1 MAPKHTLRLMLLC
14 SALALSCPCAYA
26 AQPTPGNPASP
37 PAEKARAPFVTLS
50 ASNMRL
56 AEILDKIREQ
66 TGFTL
71 VVDEKHLD
79 TRLTLKLSRVDVE
92 TAARRL
98 ARKLSLDNYALVMD
112 APGKTITLRAVGALA
127 QQPKQSQP
135 AAPPDQPQT
144 DGQPQYLDDE
154 ALAKLPVPD
163 TDPMDEEIL
172 PPGPGEE
179 RGMTRREFEAARA
192 AANPP
197 IDPMDEEI
205 LPPGPGEER
214 GMTRREFEA
223 AKAAANPEGDP
234 MDEEV
239 LPPSEEGGRGVTR
252 REFEAARDA
261 SPAAGETEQHPETP
275 PAANP

>member
-14 SALALSCPCAYA
+14 SALALVCPGAYA

-37 PAEKARAPFVTLS
+37 PAEKARAQFVTLS

-71 VVDEKHLD
+71 IIDEKHLD

-112 APGKTITLRAVGALA
+112 APGKTITLRAVGVLA

-135 AAPPDQPQT
+135 AAPTDQAQT
-144 DGQPQYLDDE
+144 DEQPLFLDDE
-154 ALAKLPVPD
+154 AMAKLPVPD
-163 TDPMDEEIL
+163 IDPMDEEIL

-179 RGMTRREFEAARA
+179 RGMTRREFEAAR
-192 AANPP
+192 
-197 IDPMDEEI
+197 
-205 LPPGPGEER
+205 
-214 GMTRREFEA
+214 
-223 AKAAANPEGDP
+223 AAANPEGDP

-252 REFEAARDA
+252 REFEAARAA
-261 SPAAGETEQHPETP
+261 SPAAGETEQYPETP
-275 PAANP
+275 PASNP